1 MRSGDVTVAS
11 TSSTAA
17 GPRRRARRWAAGF
30 RERDTWWAYGFLLP
44 WLFGFVVFTAGP
56 MVASAVLSF
65 TDYSVISTTHDVGLA
80 NYRAIGSDPYVLKA
94 LKNTLIMTAMWVPAD
109 MLLSLLLASMLA
121 RITRFGGFFRTVF
134 YLPVMTPTVAI
145 GAMYLLIFN
154 GNYGLLD
161 RALSYIGITGPYWQ
175 TDPNWIKPGIVVLL
189 IWQVG
194 SNTVLYLAALKNV
207 PQHLYE
213 AAAIDGASSW
223 RRFRDVTLPMI
234 SPTLFF
240 TFIILTINGLT
251 LFDQIYT
258 AFYNPSNQNTSSDS
272 SLMYVI
278 YVFQQAFVYFH
289 LGYASA
295 LAWVIFGLIMV
306 VTAVQVVVSRRFV
319 YYEGEAR

>member
-1 MRSGDVTVAS
+1 MS
-11 TSSTAA
+11 
-17 GPRRRARRWAAGF
+17 GF
-30 RERDTWWAYGFLLP
+30 RERDTWWAFLFIAP
-44 WLFGFVVFTAGP
+44 WIFGFVVFTAGP
-56 MVASAVLSF
+56 MVASAILSF
-65 TDYSVISTTHDVGLA
+65 TDYSVIQTTHNVGLH
-80 NYRAIGSDPYVLKA
+80 NYRQIADDPYVGKA
-94 LKNTLIMTAMWVPAD
+94 LKNTLIMTAMYVPAD

-121 RITRFGGFFRTVF
+121 RITKFGGFFRTIF

-161 RALSYIGITGPYWQ
+161 RGLSLVGIPGPYWQ
-175 TDPNWIKPGIVVLL
+175 TDPNWIKPGLVVML

-194 SNTVLYLAALKNV
+194 SNTVLYLAAIKNV

-213 AAAIDGASSW
+213 AASMDGAGAW
-223 RRFRDVTLPMI
+223 RRFKDVTLPMI

-240 TFIILTINGLT
+240 TFIILTIYGLQI
-251 LFDQIYT
+251 FDQIYT

-278 YVFQQAFVYFH
+278 YLFQQAFTYFH

-295 LAWVIFGLIMV
+295 LAWVLFCLIMI
-306 VTAVQVVVSRRFV
+306 VTIVQITVSRRFV
-319 YYEGEAR
+319 YYEGAQQR

>member
-1 MRSGDVTVAS
+1 MAVA
-11 TSSTAA
+11 TA
-17 GPRRRARRWAAGF
+17 PRPPAPGSLSRARRWAAGF
-30 RERDTWWAYGFLLP
+30 RHRDTWWAFAFLAP

-56 MVASAVLSF
+56 MIASAVLSF
-65 TDYSVISTTHDVGLA
+65 TDYSVIQTTHDVGLA
-80 NYRAIGSDPYVLKA
+80 NYRAIGSDPYVLQS
-94 LKNTLIMTAMWVPAD
+94 LKNTLIMTVMWVPSD
-109 MLLSLLLASMLA
+109 MILSLILASLLA

-154 GNYGLLD
+154 GNYGLFD
-161 RALSYIGITGPYWQ
+161 RALSLIGIKGPFWQ
-175 TDPNWIKPGIVVLL
+175 SDPNWIKPGIVVML

-194 SNTVLYLAALKNV
+194 SNTVLYLAAIKGV

-213 AAAIDGASSW
+213 AASIDGASAW

-258 AFYNPSNQNTSSDS
+258 AFYNPSNQGTSSTS

-278 YVFQQAFVYFH
+278 YVFQQAFGYFKF
-289 LGYASA
+289 GYASA
-295 LAWVIFGLIMV
+295 LAWVIFGLIMLVTV
-306 VTAVQVVVSRRFV
+306 VQIGVSRRFV
-319 YYEGEAR
+319 YYEGSSR

>member
-1 MRSGDVTVAS
+1 VL
-11 TSSTAA
+11 
-17 GPRRRARRWAAGF
+17 GF
-30 RERDTWWAYGFLLP
+30 RERDTWWAFFFIAP

-56 MVASAVLSF
+56 MVASAILSF
-65 TDYSVISTTHDVGLA
+65 TDYSVIQTTHNVGLH
-80 NYRAIGSDPYVLKA
+80 NYRQIYDDPYVLKS
-94 LKNTLIMTAMWVPAD
+94 LRNTLIMTAMYVPAD

-121 RITRFGGFFRTVF
+121 RITKFGGFFRTIF

-161 RALSYIGITGPYWQ
+161 RGLSLIGISGPYWQ
-175 TDPNWIKPGIVVLL
+175 TDPNWIKPGLVVML

-194 SNTVLYLAALKNV
+194 SNTVLYLAAIKNV

-213 AAAIDGASSW
+213 AASMDGAGAW
-223 RRFRDVTLPMI
+223 RRFKDVTLPMI

-240 TFIILTINGLT
+240 TFIILTIYGLQI
-251 LFDQIYT
+251 FDQIYT
-258 AFYNPSNQNTSSDS
+258 AFYNPSNQNTSSDA

-278 YVFQQAFVYFH
+278 YLFQQAFTYFH

-295 LAWVIFGLIMV
+295 LAWVLFCLIMI
-306 VTAVQVVVSRRFV
+306 VTIVQITVSRRFV
-319 YYEGEAR
+319 YYEGAQR

>member
-1 MRSGDVTVAS
+1 VS
-11 TSSTAA
+11 
-17 GPRRRARRWAAGF
+17 GF
-30 RERDTWWAYGFLLP
+30 RERDTWWAFLFIAP
-44 WLFGFVVFTAGP
+44 WIFGFVVFTAGP
-56 MVASAVLSF
+56 MVASAILSF
-65 TDYSVISTTHDVGLA
+65 TDYSVIQTTHNVGLH
-80 NYRAIGSDPYVLKA
+80 NYRQIADDPYVGKA
-94 LKNTLIMTAMWVPAD
+94 LKNTLIMTAMYVPAD

-121 RITRFGGFFRTVF
+121 RITKFGGFFRTIF

-161 RALSYIGITGPYWQ
+161 RGLSLVGIPGPYWQ
-175 TDPNWIKPGIVVLL
+175 TDPNWIKPGLVVML

-194 SNTVLYLAALKNV
+194 SNTVLYLAAIKNV

-213 AAAIDGASSW
+213 AASMDGAGAW
-223 RRFRDVTLPMI
+223 RRFKDVTLPMI

-240 TFIILTINGLT
+240 TFIILTIYGLQI
-251 LFDQIYT
+251 FDQIYT

-278 YVFQQAFVYFH
+278 YLFQQAFTYFH

-295 LAWVIFGLIMV
+295 LAWVLFCLIMI
-306 VTAVQVVVSRRFV
+306 VTIVQITVSRRFV
-319 YYEGEAR
+319 YYEGAQQR